1 MSKKI
6 YSFTGWELFGSIS
19 VIAYTQGLNI
29 LLGMFFTPVIN
40 AARGVAVQVQGAI
53 TGFVT
58 NFQTAL
64 NPQITKNYAKG
75 NNEYM
80 FKLVFIGSR
89 ASYYLLFLFALPLM
103 LEADILLNLWLVEV
117 PDYTVIFFRLI
128 IITTM
133 IDALSNPIITSVEAT
148 GKIRLY
154 QVVVGGILLM
164 ILPVSYISLK
174 LGGAPYSVF
183 IVHVVIALLAFCA
196 RLVMARRV
204 TGLPI
209 SQFVNSVIL
218 KVFLV
223 TLLSTAIPFALHI
236 FLKEGI
242 VRLFV
247 VVPLAVII
255 SLFVIYTIGLQS
267 QERDMIKEKVVS
279 KFPNIKER

>member
-1 MSKKI
+1 M
-6 YSFTGWELFGSIS
+6 IS

-40 AARGVAVQVQGAI
+40 AARGIAVQVQGAI

-64 NPQITKNYAKG
+64 NPQITKNYAMG

-117 PDYTVIFFRLI
+117 PDFTVIFFRLI

-148 GKIRLY
+148 GNIRLY
-154 QVVVGGILLM
+154 QVVVGGLLLM

-183 IVHVVIALLAFCA
+183 IVHILFASLAFGA

-209 SQFVNSVIL
+209 NQFFVGVVL
-218 KVFLV
+218 RVFFV
-223 TLLSTAIPFALHI
+223 TVLSAAIPFSLHI
-236 FLKEGI
+236 FLKEEI
-242 VRLFV
+242 IRLFI
-247 VVPLAVII
+247 VVPLSVVI

-267 QERDMIKEKVVS
+267 QERNMIKEKVVS
-279 KFPNIKER
+279 KFPNIRKNDKD